1 MQAKDFARSPAR
13 APGNSAPAGVDPQ
26 LFRERAYIGG
36 EWIGA
41 DSRATIDVDDP
52 ATGKRLGS
60 VPDLGA
66 AEVRRALAAAA
77 TAQIAWAKRTVYER
91 ATVLHRW
98 AELMEQYREDLARL
112 MTFEQGKPLAEAR
125 GEIDYAR
132 SFIDW
137 FAEEAKRHSGEVIPS
152 HLPGKR
158 LFTLRVPVGVTAA
171 ITPWNF
177 PSAMI
182 TRKAGAAL
190 AAGCAMVVRPAN
202 ESPYSAL
209 ALAALAE
216 EAGLPPGLFS
226 VVTGDARRLSTAL
239 LESTTVRHLSFTG
252 STEVGRLLMRQSAD
266 TVKKV
271 ALELGGHAPCIVFD
285 DADLE
290 RAVDGAM
297 NAKFATS
304 GQDCLAA
311 NRIYV
316 HRKLYAAF
324 CERFAAATRALKVGN
339 GFDPDV
345 SIGPLI
351 GARAVQKCAAHVAD
365 ALAQGAHLL
374 AGGAV
379 HAAGPNFFT
388 PTVLADVT
396 PRMRIFHEETFG
408 PVAAIC
414 AFDDEEAVLRSA
426 NDTEFGLAAYCF
438 GNDLNRLWRTAE
450 QLEYGMV
457 AVNSAKMTGP
467 PIPFGGIKQSG
478 LGREGAR
485 AGLEEYT
492 ETRYVCVDGID
503 RH

>member
-1 MQAKDFARSPAR
+1 MQATEFAGSPSR
-13 APGNSAPAGVDPQ
+13 VPGQTTLAGVNPL
-26 LFRERAYIGG
+26 LFREQAFVGG

-41 DSRATIDVDDP
+41 DSRAQLSVEDP
-52 ATGKRLGS
+52 ATGKQVGAVPNLG
-60 VPDLGA
+60 V
-66 AEVRRALAAAA
+66 AETRRAIAAAVA
-77 TAQIAWAKRTVYER
+77 AQPAWAGRTVYDR
-91 ATVLHRW
+91 ALVLHRW
-98 AELMEQYREDLARL
+98 SALMEQYREDLARL
-112 MTFEQGKPLAEAR
+112 MTFEQGKPLAESR

-190 AAGCAMVVRPAN
+190 AAGCAMVVRPAT
-202 ESPYSAL
+202 ESPFSAL

-216 EAGLPPGLFS
+216 IAGIPGGIFS
-226 VVTGDARRLSTAL
+226 VITGEARTITPAL
-239 LESTTVRHLSFTG
+239 LEATAIRHLSFTG

-271 ALELGGHAPCIVFD
+271 AMELGGHAPCIVFE
-285 DADLE
+285 DADLDG
-290 RAVDGAM
+290 AVTGAM
-297 NAKFATS
+297 NAKYATS

-324 CERFAAATRALKVGN
+324 CERFATATRALKVGN
-339 GFDPDV
+339 GFEAGV

-351 GARAVQKCAAHVAD
+351 GPRAVQKCASHVED
-365 ALAQGAHLL
+365 ALKHGARLL
-374 AGGAV
+374 TGGTI
-379 HAAGPNFFT
+379 HTAGPNFFT

-408 PVAAIC
+408 PIAPIC
-414 AFDDEEAVLRSA
+414 AFDDEQEVLRSA

-438 GNDLNRLWRTAE
+438 GRDLNRLWRMAE
-450 QLEYGMV
+450 NLEYGMV

-467 PIPFGGIKQSG
+467 PIPFGGVKQSG

-492 ETRYVCVDGID
+492 ETRYICID
-503 RH
+503 DIDKP